1 MIFGITPFN
10 FPLNLV
16 AHKVAPALALGNAIV
31 IKPSPRTA
39 LTALLLAESLQEAGV
54 PDGLVNIVPFDVGL
68 MERYYNDE
76 RVKMISFTGS
86 AAVGW
91 KIKEKCNTKK
101 VCLELGGNAAAI
113 VHDDAEWENKIAP
126 IANGAFGYAGQS
138 CISIQRVY
146 VQRRIYGAFRDAF
159 LSYVKDK
166 VKTGTRASER
176 R

>member
-1 MIFGITPFN
+1 
-10 FPLNLV
+10 
-16 AHKVAPALALGNAIV
+16 
-31 IKPSPRTA
+31 
-39 LTALLLAESLQEAGV
+39 
-54 PDGLVNIVPFDVGL
+54 
-68 MERYYNDE
+68 MERYYNDD

-113 VHDDAEWENKIAP
+113 VHDDAEWENKIAS

-146 VQRRIYGAFRDAF
+146 VHSRINVAFRVAF

-166 VKTGTRASER
+166 VKTRDPRER
-176 R
+176 ETVIVQMIVPLTLQKNDS